1 MTKIKS
7 KKITETKNFIKGY
20 FLLTDKSKTK
30 FEINKKTQEW
40 NQWGNS
46 NENLFLSVSRIENII
61 EQGLSNMHQI
71 AVSETSS
78 ITPSQSIK

>member
-1 MTKIKS
+1 MNTKIKS
-7 KKITETKNFIKGY
+7 KKITESKNFIKGY

-46 NENLFLSVSRIENII
+46 TENLFLSVSRIENII
-61 EQGLSNMHQI
+61 EQLN
-71 AVSETSS
+71 
-78 ITPSQSIK
+78 

>member
-1 MTKIKS
+1 MNTKIKS
-7 KKITETKNFIKGY
+7 KKITETKNYIKGY

-61 EQGLSNMHQI
+61 EQLN
-71 AVSETSS
+71 
-78 ITPSQSIK
+78 

>member
-1 MTKIKS
+1 MNIKIKS
-7 KKITETKNFIKGY
+7 KKITESKNFIKGY

-46 NENLFLSVSRIENII
+46 TENLFLSVSRIENII
-61 EQGLSNMHQI
+61 EQLN
-71 AVSETSS
+71 
-78 ITPSQSIK
+78 

>member
-61 EQGLSNMHQI
+61 EQLN
-71 AVSETSS
+71 
-78 ITPSQSIK
+78 